1 MYSFLGHIFQ
11 FLSFFFST
19 SYSVHRI
26 SLPLFSMKNNGIFRV
41 IISEDYYQSKR
52 LPFRLHG
59 GYGSNIEYRE
69 YIKIA
74 RSELQLPFIAERQIG

>member
-19 SYSVHRI
+19 GYSVHRI
-26 SLPLFSMKNNGIFRV
+26 SLPLFSMKKNVIFRV
-41 IISEDYYQSKR
+41 IIGEENYYQYKR

-59 GYGSNIEYRE
+59 GYGSNIEY
-69 YIKIA
+69 
-74 RSELQLPFIAERQIG
+74 